1 VWLFPLV
8 VTGIFALV
16 QKIDSFYL
24 TPKVVEKRVGL
35 HPLTVIVSIFAW
47 SLLLPG
53 LLGTIIAVP
62 LTATLKVLL
71 RRYAWERR
79 ILGKTAE

>member
-1 VWLFPLV
+1 
-8 VTGIFALV
+8 
-16 QKIDSFYL
+16 
-24 TPKVVEKRVGL
+24 
-35 HPLTVIVSIFAW
+35 
-47 SLLLPG
+47 
-53 LLGTIIAVP
+53 LGTIIAVP